1 MPAQSQTMHVY
12 EAVKKKIDE
21 GVYSPAESLREA
33 ALAEEY
39 GASRNTI
46 KKALLMLENDAYV
59 TIEQNKGARVRSY
72 SKAEVLEFLELREN
86 LEGFV
91 SSTAAA
97 VISEDSLNAMKNIL
111 EKMKERKAAGD
122 LLGYSALN
130 REFHTVLYDACPNRM
145 AVDMLVRL
153 KNQMKKYNSK
163 SVLIPGRIDHSFE
176 EHTAIYQALCL
187 HDASAVQKLMQHHI
201 RNVRDTYEQY
211 YGMLF

>member
-12 EAVKKKIDE
+12 EAIKKKIDE
-21 GVYSPAESLREA
+21 GIYSPAESLREA

-72 SKAEVLEFLELREN
+72 SKAEVLEFLELREM

-91 SSTAAA
+91 SSAAAA
-97 VISEDSLNAMKNIL
+97 VISEDSLEKLKSIL
-111 EKMKERKAAGD
+111 EKMKQRKAAGD
-122 LLGYSALN
+122 LLNYSALN

-145 AVDMLVRL
+145 AVDMLLKL

-163 SVLIPGRIDHSFE
+163 SVLIPGRIDRSLE
-176 EHTAIYQALCL
+176 EHTAIYQALCI
-187 HDASAVQKLMQHHI
+187 HDSHAVQNLMQHHI

>member
-1 MPAQSQTMHVY
+1 MAAPSQTIHVY
-12 EAVKKKIDE
+12 EAIKKKIDE
-21 GVYSPAESLREA
+21 GVYSPAENLREA

-72 SKAEVLEFLELREN
+72 SRAEVLEFLELREV

-91 SSTAAA
+91 SSAAAA
-97 VISEDSLNAMKNIL
+97 VISEDSLRTLKNIL
-111 EKMKERKAAGD
+111 EEMKQRKAAGD

-145 AVDMLVRL
+145 AVDMLVKL

-187 HDASAVQKLMQHHI
+187 HDTGAVQKLMQHHI

-211 YGMLF
+211 YSMLF